1 MRLSSIVLSCSL
13 AVAMFA
19 IADASADSLGDRL
32 KQALKKPAAGQS
44 SLGQEDAASGLKE
57 ALAQGVRRAIGQVGR
72 RDGFQGDP
80 LVRILVPEKMRAL
93 TDTARQLGAG
103 RKVDE
108 FELSMNRAAE
118 QAVPVAADIFAN
130 AVRQMTVRDAVDIV
144 RGSDDAGTRYFRRV
158 TEDSL
163 RAKFQPIVAKAT
175 DQAGVT
181 QRYKALV
188 GKNAGVA
195 NLLGGG
201 QALDL
206 DAYVTTKAMDGL
218 FFYVA
223 QQEKDIR
230 HNPAQ
235 RTSALLRRV
244 FGG

>member
-1 MRLSSIVLSCSL
+1 MRLSPIVLGCSL

-19 IADASADSLGDRL
+19 IADASADSLSDRL

-57 ALAQGVRRAIGQVGR
+57 ALAQGVKRAIGQVGR

-80 LVRILVPEKMRAL
+80 LVRILVPEKMRAV
-93 TDTARQLGAG
+93 TDTARRLGAG

-163 RAKFQPIVAKAT
+163 RAQFQPIVAKAT

-181 QRYKALV
+181 QRYKGLV

-195 NLLGGG
+195 TLLGGG

-223 QQEKDIR
+223 RQEKEIR
-230 HNPAQ
+230 HNPGQ
-235 RTSALLRRV
+235 RTTALLRRV